1 MDMKVYRRIVAG
13 CPKDGSDTIF
23 LETDDR
29 GYILLTQGGAPY
41 GDNYPCLRS
50 LDPKDFTDRYGLV
63 HTTVEQREDIDTIV
77 IEHNLVNEAILRA
90 QENLEHRTSFQNKL
104 FQEAFTRVLVLTWR
118 KILTIKNRV

>member
-1 MDMKVYRRIVAG
+1 MSVRINRRIVVG
-13 CPKDGSDTIF
+13 YPRDGSETVF
-23 LETDDR
+23 LEEDDR

-50 LDPKDFTDRYGLV
+50 LDPKEFTDRWGLA
-63 HTTVEQREDIDTIV
+63 HTTAEQREDIDTVV

-90 QENLEHRTSFQNKL
+90 QENVEHRTSFQDKL
-104 FQEAFTRVLVLTWR
+104 FHEALTRVIVLTWR

>member
-1 MDMKVYRRIVAG
+1 MDVRINRRIVAG
-13 CPKDGSDTIF
+13 YPKDGSGTVF

-50 LDPKDFTDRYGLV
+50 LDPKDFTDRWGLA
-63 HTTVEQREDIDTIV
+63 HTTAEQREDIDTVV
-77 IEHNLVNEAILRA
+77 IEHNLVNEALLRT
-90 QENLEHRTSFQNKL
+90 QENLEHRTSFQNRL

-118 KILTIKNRV
+118 KILTIKNRM